1 MANTK
6 SAKTTKSV
14 VEKIETEEKP
24 VAEEVKPKTKTFS
37 PDDGIECVSV
47 TSGELIIIGK
57 KTGNVYRWTNHGDT
71 TTVEFQDLRVEARNA
86 KSRPLYDPLIMI
98 EDEDV
103 LALPEFENVESS
115 YKNAISI
122 EEIDQFFDLP
132 LQQFKTKLK
141 SLPKGIKNTIKS
153 IARDKLE
160 AGELD
165 SIQKIKVID
174 EILDTEL
181 YDLLANG

>member
-6 SAKTTKSV
+6 NAKTTKTVTEESV
-14 VEKIETEEKP
+14 VKP
-24 VAEEVKPKTKTFS
+24 EVAKAEAKTFA
-37 PDDGIECVSV
+37 PDEGIECVSV

-57 KTGNVYRWTNHGDT
+57 KTNNVYRWANYGDK

-98 EDEDV
+98 ENEDV
-103 LALPEFENVESS
+103 LALPEFETVADS

-122 EEIDQFFDLP
+122 EEIDRFFDLP
-132 LQQFKTKLK
+132 LQQFGAKLK

-153 IARDKLE
+153 IARDKLD

-165 SIQKIKVID
+165 SIQKIKAID
-174 EILDTEL
+174 QILGTEL
-181 YDLLANG
+181 YTLLASE

>member
-14 VEKIETEEKP
+14 TEEP
-24 VAEEVKPKTKTFS
+24 ETKTFA
-37 PDDGIECVSV
+37 PDAGVECVSV

-57 KTGNVYRWTNHGDT
+57 KTNNVYRWTNYGDT

-103 LALPEFENVESS
+103 LALPEFEAVADS

-132 LQQFKTKLK
+132 LQQFAMKLRT
-141 SLPKGIKNTIKS
+141 LPKGIKNTIKS
-153 IARDKLE
+153 IARDKLD

-174 EILDTEL
+174 EILGTEL
-181 YDLLANG
+181 YNLLANG

>member
-6 SAKTTKSV
+6 NAKTTKSV
-14 VEKIETEEKP
+14 TEES
-24 VAEEVKPKTKTFS
+24 AVKPEAKTFT
-37 PDDGIECVSV
+37 PEAGIECVSV
-47 TSGELIIIGK
+47 TAGELILIGK
-57 KTGNVYRWTNHGDT
+57 KTNNVYRWANYGDT

-98 EDEDV
+98 ENEDV
-103 LALPEFENVESS
+103 LALPEFETVAES

-132 LQQFKTKLK
+132 LQQFGAKLRT
-141 SLPKGIKNTIKS
+141 LPKGIKNTIKS
-153 IARDKLE
+153 IARDKLD

-165 SIQKIKVID
+165 SIQKIKAID
-174 EILDTEL
+174 QILGTEL
-181 YDLLANG
+181 YTLLASE